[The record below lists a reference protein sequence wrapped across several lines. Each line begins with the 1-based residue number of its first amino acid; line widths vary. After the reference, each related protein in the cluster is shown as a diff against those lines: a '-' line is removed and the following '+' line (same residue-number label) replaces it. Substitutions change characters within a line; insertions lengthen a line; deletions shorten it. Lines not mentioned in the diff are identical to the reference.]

1 MMHRIVALLIAT
13 AISVP
18 SAASAQQPPMTV
30 VTLLPG
36 DKGMVDARAVA
47 TKDIVSHITS
57 QRGARTGMHMV
68 RIQTCPK
75 VPPDSVQEM
84 MKELQK
90 RKFVV
95 VLDLNNPDPRLCA
108 R

>member
-1 MMHRIVALLIAT
+1 MVYRIVALLIAV

-18 SAASAQQPPMTV
+18 SAASAQQPAMTD
-30 VTLLPG
+30 VTLLTG
-36 DKGMVDARAVA
+36 DRGMVDARAVPA
-47 TKDIVSHITS
+47 KDIVSHVTS
-57 QRGARTGMHMV
+57 QRGARTGLHMV
-68 RIQTCPK
+68 TIKTCPK
-75 VPPDSVQEM
+75 VPPDSIQEM

-95 VLDLNNPDPRLCA
+95 VLDLNDADPRLCA